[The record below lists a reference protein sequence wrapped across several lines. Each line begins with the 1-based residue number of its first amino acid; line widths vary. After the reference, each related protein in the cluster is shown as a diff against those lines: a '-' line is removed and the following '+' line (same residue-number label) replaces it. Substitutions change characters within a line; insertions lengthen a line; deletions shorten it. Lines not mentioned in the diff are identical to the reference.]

1 MNTFADKTRKTH
13 LIWLVSL
20 AMLFSPGVGDSG
32 NCPTVKLHYSKQSE
46 LTLKPY
52 DQKSSKKTFSAYT
65 VFSAK
70 HIIGFTGD
78 LSFRTRILLHTQ
90 ISALKLKKSREHLVS
105 PSIKTKHLRFV
116 AAMYNDENPSLLK
129 G

>member
-1 MNTFADKTRKTH
+1 
-13 LIWLVSL
+13 
-20 AMLFSPGVGDSG
+20 
-32 NCPTVKLHYSKQSE
+32 LHYSKQSE

-90 ISALKLKKSREHLVS
+90 ISALKLKKSGEHLVS
-105 PSIKTKHLRFV
+105 PSIKTEHLRFV
-116 AAMYNDENPSLLK
+116 VAMYNDENPSLLK